1 MANLFES
8 RYDVGRFYLAQLE
21 PHVTFFGQCTL
32 VHIGERRVVVPLWS
46 SAAILVV
53 LAMRRG
59 EQISRAEL
67 AEIIWPAFDQ
77 QARLTNLRQSIK
89 RLRELPGVEEMLNI
103 SRSHIGFA
111 GAIPRN
117 EFEELDAL
125 YRLGL
130 KQVEEG
136 AVPEA
141 LDQYWTHISQPLFP
155 HWPAPYFEAIATR
168 YRLQATELGLDLAG
182 RWEESGDTDRARAIL
197 ERLLK
202 LNPTLVEATK
212 HLLRIEYLQ
221 KGEDAALTL
230 ASVVQDRFT
239 VGGSNSTPVE
249 IERVISS
256 IRKRTLERLP
266 KPEIVEKR
274 SHVLLLTQL
283 FEENLKSGD
292 QASLDLLVSS
302 ANESALRDHPRAY
315 LGLAELAIRNSEGY
329 SDSRC
334 KLIWLAIRLSS
345 YCSEYVAGTT
355 ICDLVLNDPN
365 APMELVQ
372 TTMRM
377 KAFMLF
383 EQRRYEA
390 ALEGATEAVALA
402 AKLNL
407 ELHRV
412 ISVQNLGGILA
423 HMGEFEEAERCFDE
437 VMRDCKDFSPSD
449 AKLIEPIVAVNR
461 CLLYGAWNRHAEA
474 IAAYEHTTEE
484 PGQESVYRRIG
495 AAWYGYSLIQTGKLA
510 EGSKVMLVSIA
521 ESQRHSYRRQ
531 LQIGIDYLAVSLGAL
546 GLKSE
551 AQTMLDACAV
561 HRKALHHERSKLE
574 IAVIH
579 QIDGLRAEPN
589 TWESALYA
597 NDPLSSLIKF
607 GTDALERAAASS

>member
-1 MANLFES
+1 
-8 RYDVGRFYLAQLE
+8 VGLATKDLAIA
-21 PHVTFFGQCTL
+21 FFGNHTRI
-32 VHIGERRVVVPLWS
+32 VHADTETPVPLWS
-46 SAAILVV
+46 SAAILAV

-59 EQISRAEL
+59 EQMSRAEL

-77 QARLTNLRQSIK
+77 EARLTNLRQAIK
-89 RLRELPGVEEMLNI
+89 RLRELPGIEEMLTV

-111 GAIPRN
+111 GTIPRN

-136 AVPEA
+136 TVPEA
-141 LDQYWTHISQPLFP
+141 LDRYWTHISQPLFP
-155 HWPAPYFEAIATR
+155 HWPAPFFEAIATR
-168 YRLQATELGLDLAG
+168 YRLQATELGLDLAR
-182 RWEESGDTDRARAIL
+182 RWEESGDTQRARAIL
-197 ERLLK
+197 ERLLE
-202 LNPTLVEATK
+202 LSPTLVEATK
-212 HLLRIEYLQ
+212 QLLRLEYLE
-221 KGEDAALTL
+221 KGEDAALSL
-230 ASVVQDRFT
+230 ASVVHDRFT
-239 VGGSNSTPVE
+239 VGGTNSTPAE
-249 IERVISS
+249 IQRVISS

-266 KPEIVEKR
+266 QPEIVEKR
-274 SHVLLLTQL
+274 SHVLLLTRL
-283 FEENLKSGD
+283 FEENLKAGD

-302 ANESALRDHPRAY
+302 ANEAVLRDHPRAF
-315 LGLAELAIRNSEGY
+315 LGLAELAIRHSTGY
-329 SDSRC
+329 SDARC
-334 KLIWLAIRLSS
+334 KLVWLAIRLSS

-372 TTMRM
+372 TTLRM

-402 AKLNL
+402 EQLNL

-437 VMRDCKDFSPSD
+437 VIRDSESFTPAD
-449 AKLIEPIVAVNR
+449 ARLIEPLVAVNR
-461 CLLYGAWNRHAEA
+461 CLLYGAWNRHSEA
-474 IAAYEHTTEE
+474 IAAFERSSEE
-484 PGQESVYRRIG
+484 VGQESVYRRIG
-495 AAWYGYSLIQTGKLA
+495 AAWYGYSLIRMGRIE
-510 EGSKVMLVSIA
+510 EGSRALLASIS
-521 ESQRHSYRRQ
+521 ESHLHGYRRQ
-531 LQIGIDYLAVSLGAL
+531 LQIGVDFLAVSLGAL
-546 GLKSE
+546 GLRAE
-551 AQTMLDACAV
+551 AQTVLDACAV
-561 HRKALHHERSKLE
+561 HRKALHHDRSNLE
-574 IAVIH
+574 IAVIN

-607 GTDALERAAASS
+607 GTDALERAAASG